1 MKTINVHNYEE
12 FAIDYMVGNLSAQE
26 AEAFTTFLAQHPD
39 IADEVLL
46 FETDTPTFT
55 TETVSFSGLKKE
67 IKSQRITE
75 DNFEEYCIAAME
87 GDLDQ
92 ESQDRLTAYIG
103 NDAKRLKV
111 KAEFEQTVLVPEAV
125 EYPHKESLKKAV
137 RKPLFLRRPFNRY
150 IAFAAASII
159 AFGIFFI
166 MPDQDNSSMQLAE
179 ITPSTEVS
187 EPAKRLE
194 NTEAVTESVEQAEEQ
209 IIAKVEPQASS
220 ESLIAEQESS
230 NAEAPNETTAP
241 DEGINNTNELLEK
254 LRHKNITLPENTVEM
269 NSLALAESSFD
280 IKVELEPEFSNT
292 SLRKKTNKLIYSKVF
307 AQSVK
312 GINKMAEADLG
323 YDVIEDEE
331 GNPVRVIVKSRFG
344 EINRTLAQR

>member
-46 FETDTPTFT
+46 FETDTPANH
-55 TETVSFSGLKKE
+55 TETVSFSVLKKE

-75 DNFEEYCIAAME
+75 DNFEEYCIADME

-92 ESQDRLTAYIG
+92 DAQERLLEFIG
-103 NDAKRLKV
+103 DNTERLKV
-111 KAEFEQTVLVPEAV
+111 KSDFKQTLLIAETI
-125 EYPHKESLKKAV
+125 EYPHKESLKRKLH
-137 RKPLFLRRPFNRY
+137 KPLFLTHSIKRY

-166 MPDQDNSSMQLAE
+166 IPDRDNTAFQVADNTPSLEVNEPAIKTQDITNESMAPPVEQLTAKAEPIPSRKESKTQKETSNTSLEHIAANSS
-179 ITPSTEVS
+179 
-187 EPAKRLE
+187 
-194 NTEAVTESVEQAEEQ
+194 
-209 IIAKVEPQASS
+209 
-220 ESLIAEQESS
+220 
-230 NAEAPNETTAP
+230 
-241 DEGINNTNELLEK
+241 EGINNTNELLNK
-254 LRHKNITLPENTVEM
+254 LTHKQIKLPENSITM
-269 NSLALAESSFD
+269 NQLAL
-280 IKVELEPEFSNT
+280 VEPSLDTNIDLEPEFINT
-292 SLRKKTNKLIYSKVF
+292 SLRNKTNKLIYSKVF

-312 GINKMAEADLG
+312 GINKMAETNLG

-344 EINRTLAQR
+344 EIDRTLAQR